1 MKKILLSLVVLFAS
15 TIFVSAQTV
24 DEIVTKHIAA
34 LGGEEKLRSVKSLVM
49 DISLSVM
56 GMDLENK
63 TSLVVNTAMLN
74 TTKVMDDEMIQ
85 AFDGE
90 TAWWKRPT
98 MMGGT
103 GEPEIMPAEMA
114 KGAISQTVAF
124 SFLDYKT
131 DGSKLELIGTEKVKG
146 ADAYHLKSTSKTGY
160 VFEAWIDL
168 NSNFITKYMVEL
180 AGEKQEIF
188 YSNYKT
194 IDGIIFSHTMT
205 TTNPQAGEMVFETK
219 KITINPTLDLA
230 MFKYNKK

>member
-15 TIFVSAQTV
+15 TMFVSAQTV
-24 DEIVTKHIAA
+24 DEIVAKHIAA
-34 LGGEEKLRSVKSLVM
+34 IGGEEKLKSVKSLVM

-114 KGAISQTVAF
+114 KGAVSQTVAF
-124 SFLDYKT
+124 PFLDYKT
-131 DGSKLELIGTEKVKG
+131 DGSKLESIGTEKVKG
-146 ADAYHLKSTSKTGY
+146 VDSYHLKSTSKGGY
-160 VFEAWIDL
+160 VFDSWI
-168 NSNFITKYMVEL
+168 S
-180 AGEKQEIF
+180 
-188 YSNYKT
+188 
-194 IDGIIFSHTMT
+194 FS
-205 TTNPQAGEMVFETK
+205 V
-219 KITINPTLDLA
+219 
-230 MFKYNKK
+230 